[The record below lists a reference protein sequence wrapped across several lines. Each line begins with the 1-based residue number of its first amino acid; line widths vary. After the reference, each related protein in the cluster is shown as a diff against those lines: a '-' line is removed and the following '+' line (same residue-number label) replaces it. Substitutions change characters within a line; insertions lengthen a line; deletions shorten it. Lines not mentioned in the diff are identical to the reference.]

1 MAWDI
6 SESTSKVT
14 SKFQATIPQPVR
26 EKLGLQK
33 GDRVVFEEEGD
44 RIFLRK
50 VETLDLVYLEAVS
63 TTLEEWASEVDEV
76 GYRDL

>member
-1 MAWDI
+1 MGWDI

-50 VETLDLVYLEAVS
+50 VETLDLAYLEAVS

-76 GYRDL
+76 AYRDL